1 MHRAWLL
8 GKDGSP
14 KFDPQGEFLTAGWRN
29 QIYPLAEK
37 LRITMHQPSHLPR
50 TRFAHEAAAWA
61 RQQNRFAAFHQEIF
75 HAYFVEDQDIS
86 NPEVLKNI
94 ARKLR
99 FDDDALQAVLRDKSM
114 ADDVDEDLLIGESY
128 RISSAPAYVIGG
140 EVLSGFQQEE
150 ALKAA
155 IRRTIAGEPPPE
167 KKAIPQLIN
176 ISKR

>member
-1 MHRAWLL
+1 VHRAWLP

-37 LRITMHQPSHLPR
+37 LRITMHQPSHLPQ
-50 TRFAHEAAAWA
+50 TRLAHEAAAWA
-61 RQQNRFAAFHQEIF
+61 RQQNRFTAFHQEIF
-75 HAYFVEDQDIS
+75 HAYFVEDQDIG
-86 NPEVLKNI
+86 NPEALKSI

-99 FDDDALQAVLRDKSM
+99 LDDDALQAVLHEKSM
-114 ADDVDEDLLIGESY
+114 ADEVDEDLLIGESY
-128 RISSAPAYVIGG
+128 RISSVPAYVIGG
-140 EVLSGFQQEE
+140 EVLSGFQEEE

-167 KKAIPQLIN
+167 KKAIPQFIN